1 MQDRIP
7 GPPPV
12 ALVTGA
18 TGGIGRACAQ
28 VLAARGYHVI
38 AHCHRARGEAEALAA
53 DLRSQGLSASV
64 EQADIADPDAV
75 RAMAGRILTVYHRV
89 DALVN
94 NAGLARQEL
103 FCDVTDADWAG
114 MVGVNLSG
122 PVYVTRAFLPGMIS
136 RRSGGV
142 VFVSSIWG
150 RVGGSCE
157 ACYSACKAGLIGLTK
172 SVARELAPR
181 GVTVNAIAPGFVET
195 DMTAVLS
202 ESVVEGYEKQIPLG
216 RLASADEVAAVA
228 RFLVSDAASYVT
240 GEVIRVD
247 GGMAM

>member
-1 MQDRIP
+1 MQDRFP

-53 DLRSQGLSASV
+53 DLRAQGLSASV

-103 FCDVTDADWAG
+103 FCDVTDADWAR

-157 ACYSACKAGLIGLTK
+157 ACYSACKAGLIGLTQ
-172 SVARELAPR
+172 ALAKEAGPS
-181 GVTVNAIAPGFVET
+181 GVRINCVAPGVIDTPMTRPLGEQTLRALADET
-195 DMTAVLS
+195 
-202 ESVVEGYEKQIPLG
+202 PLG
-216 RLASADEVAAVA
+216 RLGTPQDVAGAVA
-228 RFLVSDAASYVT
+228 FLLSDGASFIT
-240 GEVIRVD
+240 GQVLGVD
-247 GGMAM
+247 GGL